1 MTRVLLPARCGAVP
15 AHLVLRVL
23 VALQCV
29 RSEAWSGIKMSALNP
44 MANIQGAFCVMH
56 PLRACAVW
64 QGVEACA
71 LWHGVCG
78 MVCVAWCVWH
88 GVCPALSVLL
98 AGSKLHSET
107 WLLGCVFATW
117 HEARHQGIGSR
128 HCIHPMLA
136 AVHQGVVAP
145 LHQGGRAADAA

>member
-78 MVCVAWCVWH
+78 MVCVLRCPFCWRGASCTRRRGCLVACLQH
-88 GVCPALSVLL
+88 GMRHGIKALD
-98 AGSKLHSET
+98 
-107 WLLGCVFATW
+107 
-117 HEARHQGIGSR
+117 QGIAFIPCWQQ
-128 HCIHPMLA
+128 CIKA
-136 AVHQGVVAP
+136 W
-145 LHQGGRAADAA
+145 